1 MLVKHITFSD
11 VDRAAWEQSQATWLE
26 MTAAGGGLSWA
37 YAAESG
43 REARAAFRWVD
54 EPAARRF
61 QAEIRDQAEER
72 AGKVGRT
79 TILYLDPV
87 TETGTPKGAA
97 FVAESIS
104 WIREGMDRSWLDS
117 QQAFSDARL
126 RADGYVGGYL
136 ARGRR
141 MYTVTSFWR
150 DRDAH
155 DYFLRVTVPHLR
167 ARWRTDDATAKLIRF
182 RAPLV
187 AALSWPPTKS

>member
-37 YAAESG
+37 YGAESG
-43 REARAAFRWVD
+43 REARAVFRWTD
-54 EPAARRF
+54 EASAKRF
-61 QAEIRDQAEER
+61 QTEIRDRAEER
-72 AGKVGRT
+72 AGKVGRV
-79 TILYLDPV
+79 TILYLDPIS
-87 TETGTPKGAA
+87 ETGTPRNAG

-104 WIREGMDRSWLDS
+104 WIREGMDRAWLDS

-126 RADGYVGGYL
+126 RADGFVGGFL
-136 ARGRR
+136 ASGRR

-150 DRDAH
+150 DREAH
-155 DYFLRVTVPHLR
+155 DHFLRAIVPHLR

-187 AALSWPPTKS
+187 SSLRWPAAG